1 MSNERFSEF
10 RSGVE
15 RQTVLPEFNEVMDR
29 ARRHRRRKRLGT
41 TTGAIAAVIVLMPAL
56 IYGGLVLSQG
66 SGRPSLVQISIA
78 DGDSDGNLTTT
89 VTQPSPGSEIS
100 ARLIAAGGVDLAH
113 SYGLVDACSAN
124 TCSLQLVSL
133 SPPLTKRIG
142 LLRTDP
148 SQVLANPHLVALDDL
163 DVVVSADVGE
173 SIAPQYQTY
182 NLGPIFPD
190 RSSRP
195 AQQSDVPVQTS
206 TFGAIGVVTAGDG
219 KVGAIAR
226 QPDLTSPQ
234 LASTIRG
241 WWVTGAD
248 ARTGELAVSVTR
260 DEGATW
266 HTSSLGVIPDR
277 PPALATQDGRKVYVL
292 VHSAGQM
299 LLIRSSD
306 GGTTWSAPTIES
318 AWNSY
323 VRYGVMTPRDG
334 SVGVWLA
341 TKDDEVS
348 FCRSTDGGA
357 TFTPV
362 IGPYAPHGD
371 VVSLPGGYVTLGAQP
386 AISTDGRSWTTIK
399 LPVVPPR

>member
-1 MSNERFSEF
+1 MSDEQFSEF

-15 RQTVLPEFNEVMDR
+15 RQTLLPEFDDVIAR
-29 ARRHRRRKRLGT
+29 ARRHRRRQRLGT
-41 TTGAIAAVIVLMPAL
+41 TTGAIAAVVVLMPAL
-56 IYGGLVLSQG
+56 IYGGLMLSQG

-78 DGDSDGNLTTT
+78 DGDTDGDITTT
-89 VTQPSPGSEIS
+89 VTQPSPGSIT
-100 ARLIAAGGVDLAH
+100 ARLIAAGGLDITH
-113 SYGLVDACSAN
+113 SYGLVDACSAD

-142 LLRTDP
+142 LLRSDP
-148 SQVLANPHLVALDDL
+148 SQPLTNPRLVALDDL

-173 SIAPQYQTY
+173 SIAPQSQTY

-190 RSSRP
+190 KSSQP
-195 AQQSDVPVQTS
+195 AHVSDVPVQTS
-206 TFGAIGVVTAGDG
+206 TYGTIGVVTAGDG
-219 KVGAIAR
+219 KVRTIAR

-234 LASTIRG
+234 LASTISG

-248 ARTGELAVSVTR
+248 PGTGELAVSVTH
-260 DEGATW
+260 DNGATW
-266 HTSSLGVIPDR
+266 QTSSLGVISDR

-299 LLIRSSD
+299 LLIRSTD
-306 GGTTWSAPTIES
+306 GGTTWSAPTIET

-323 VRYGVMTPRDG
+323 VRYGVLTPRDG

-348 FCRSTDGGA
+348 FCRSTNSGT

-362 IGPYAPHGD
+362 IGPYAPSGD
-371 VVSLPGGYVTLGAQP
+371 VISLPGGYVTLGSAP
-386 AISTDGRSWTTIK
+386 TISTDGRSWTTIR